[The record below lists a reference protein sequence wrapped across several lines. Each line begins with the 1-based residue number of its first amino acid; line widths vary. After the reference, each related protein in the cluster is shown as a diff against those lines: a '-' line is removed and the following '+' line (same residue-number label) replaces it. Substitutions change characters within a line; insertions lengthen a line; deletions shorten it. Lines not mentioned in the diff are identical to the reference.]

1 MTGMKHAHTMS
12 GVEADLRALEA
23 SADRAGLAL
32 ACAFSSAAE
41 FEADVIRARREARL
55 IGSRH
60 IAQMRGVLVATA
72 TAALVV
78 LLVILA

>member
-1 MTGMKHAHTMS
+1 MAGMKHAHTLS
-12 GVEADLRALEA
+12 GLEADLRELEA

-60 IAQMRGVLVATA
+60 VAQMRGVLVVTA
-72 TAALVV
+72 TTALAV
-78 LLVILA
+78 LLLIVA